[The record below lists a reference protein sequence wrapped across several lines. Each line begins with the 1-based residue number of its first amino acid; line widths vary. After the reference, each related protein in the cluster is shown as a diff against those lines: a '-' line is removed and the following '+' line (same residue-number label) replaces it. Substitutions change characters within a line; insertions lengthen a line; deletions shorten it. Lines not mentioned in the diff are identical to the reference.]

1 MYFGISTV
9 VSSDLP
15 MVLFGNIEVR
25 TWLTKYFVLKTSQ
38 NYYQTMQ
45 SNRCVEV
52 LTQKNNI

>member
-1 MYFGISTV
+1 MYFGISAV
-9 VSSDLP
+9 VSFDLS

-38 NYYQTMQ
+38 NYYRTMQ
-45 SNRCVEV
+45 SNRCVV